1 MTRSGR
7 GRGRDREPSWRE
19 LDKSVDQTAN
29 RIFKITEPQRQLVA
43 QCLRYVDD
51 ARRALEAQQN
61 ADNREIIR
69 ELKASA
75 DRIFDLMNDLEEI
88 EPELPRPE

>member
-1 MTRSGR
+1 MTRSR
-7 GRGRDREPSWRE
+7 KE
-19 LDKSVDQTAN
+19 LDTDRAPDWRPLEEPPARGDGRVF
-29 RIFKITEPQRQLVA
+29 RIAEPQRQVVA
-43 QCLRYVDD
+43 RCLKFIDQ

-88 EPELPRPE
+88 ES